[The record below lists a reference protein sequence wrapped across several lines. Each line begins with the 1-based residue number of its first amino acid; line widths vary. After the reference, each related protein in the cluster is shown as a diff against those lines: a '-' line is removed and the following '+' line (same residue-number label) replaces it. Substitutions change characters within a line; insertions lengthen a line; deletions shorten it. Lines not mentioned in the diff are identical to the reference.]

1 MLVPPSAEQ
10 AALLQWVQQGYHVV
24 GDCVAGSGK
33 TTTVLHLAKQ
43 FPKRRILQITY
54 NAQLKS
60 EVRAKAES
68 AGITNLEVHTYHSL
82 AVRYY
87 NPQAHDDTTLRALVR
102 QNTRPK
108 SLPRFHALVLDE
120 SQDMTHL
127 YFCLIRKFLHD
138 HQKDLQILILGDRY
152 QGIYQFKD
160 ADARYLTLADAL
172 WSNTLEG
179 SGIQPRIFL
188 PATLSTSYRV
198 TRQIAAF
205 VNTCML
211 DAERINAVR
220 EGPKVQLIRC
230 NTFRVHRQ
238 VAPLLLTLLNEGTVK
253 PEDIFVL
260 AGSIKG
266 DTTPIRRLENLLV
279 EAQIPCYYPTS
290 DEGKLDEAVVE
301 GKVVFSTF
309 HQAKGRERAV
319 VVVYGFDRSYF
330 KYFGTDYDPMICPE
344 TLYVAATRAKQHLI
358 LLESA
363 TEGPLPFLK
372 HVRSS
377 DFLDISG
384 TERSASLLDFGFSG
398 PVPVAITTKPSE
410 QHRSSVTEL
419 TKFLN
424 ERSLEL
430 LTTLMDQICTETQEE
445 QYAVSIPSKI
455 QTPTG
460 SEDISDINGI
470 VIPAIFEARLN
481 KAPATIEVDVRNALI
496 DLQANESHRFLQN
509 AAATLP
515 PTVESIQ
522 EFLQLGLLYNAIT
535 EKIYHRLQQIKT
547 VDWLSEEA
555 VQACF
560 QCLDSLTEDTIF
572 EQSVE
577 AEIRRFS
584 EYGRVTLTGRIDAIT
599 DECVWEFKCVDV
611 ITLEHKLQLLIYA
624 WIWRQEHESQHGSR
638 EFRLLNLRTGQIWT
652 LDGASPFLEDCM
664 RILFENKWAKRDPLS
679 DAAFLKR
686 CAVGLD
692 SDNTN
697 PAHISVSTAHT
708 GWIGD
713 D

>member
-1 MLVPPSAEQ
+1 MLVNPSLEQ
-10 AALLQWVQQGYHVV
+10 AALLDLVRQGYHVV

-60 EVRAKAES
+60 EVRAKAEA
-68 AGITNLEVHTYHSL
+68 AGITNLEIHTYHSL

-108 SLPRFHALVLDE
+108 ALQRFHALVLDE

-127 YFCLIRKFLHD
+127 YFCLIRKFLQD
-138 HQKDLQILILGDRY
+138 HQKDLQFIILGDRY

-172 WSNTLEG
+172 WTTTTLEG
-179 SGIQPRIFL
+179 SGIQPRVFL

-211 DAERINAVR
+211 DAERIKAVR
-220 EGPKVQLIRC
+220 DGPKVQLLRC

-238 VAPLLLTLLNEGTVK
+238 VAPLLLTLLHEGTVK

-330 KYFGTDYDPMICPE
+330 KYFGTDYDPMVCPE

-372 HVRSS
+372 SVRTS
-377 DFLDISG
+377 DFLEITG

-398 PVPVAITTKPSE
+398 PTATAAATKPSE
-410 QHRSSVTEL
+410 QHKSTVTEL

-430 LTTLMDQICTETQEE
+430 LTTLVDQVCTETQEE
-445 QYAVSIPSKI
+445 QYTVPIPSKI
-455 QTPTG
+455 STPTG

-481 KAPATIEVDVRNALI
+481 KTPATIEIDVRNTLI
-496 DLQANESHRFLQN
+496 DLQAHESHRFLQN

-515 PTVESIQ
+515 SIVESVHD
-522 EFLQLGLLYNAIT
+522 FLQLGLLYNAMT
-535 EKIYHRLQQIKT
+535 EKIYHRLQQIKII
-547 VDWLSEEA
+547 DWLTEED
-555 VQACF
+555 VHACF

-599 DECVWEFKCVDV
+599 DDTIWEFKCVDV

-624 WIWRQEHESQHGSR
+624 WIWRQEHESRHGSR
-638 EFRLLNLRTGQIWT
+638 VFRLLNLRTGQIWT

-664 RILFENKWAKRDPLS
+664 RILFENKWAKRDPLT

-686 CAVGLD
+686 CAAGLEIE
-692 SDNTN
+692 TVT
-697 PAHISVSTAHT
+697 PVSTQE
-708 GWIGD
+708 WIGED
-713 D
+713 